1 MNKKILIFLLL
12 FIAPLKAEQFYS
24 IEKFTFE
31 LPEGYIILNN
41 DNIYN
46 ILDSSNHSLK
56 LKKKMRS
63 YEKILKKQNVEIL
76 LDKNES
82 QLNKIYITIFNN
94 YYKVNKKKVL
104 KQCRKILKLEQKAV
118 KKKVD
123 LIECRMH
130 NYPKFADWSMYREN
144 ENSFFEN
151 QITQQIIFMFKKKEY
166 IFTSA
171 CYEKCNQM
179 KSDLFNLVKSIKF

>member
-1 MNKKILIFLLL
+1 MNKKILIFLLI

-76 LDKNES
+76 LDKKES

>member
-56 LKKKMRS
+56 INQKLVLS
-63 YEKILKKQNVEIL
+63 ILK
-76 LDKNES
+76 
-82 QLNKIYITIFNN
+82 
-94 YYKVNKKKVL
+94 
-104 KQCRKILKLEQKAV
+104 
-118 KKKVD
+118 
-123 LIECRMH
+123 
-130 NYPKFADWSMYREN
+130 YRW
-144 ENSFFEN
+144 
-151 QITQQIIFMFKKKEY
+151 
-166 IFTSA
+166 
-171 CYEKCNQM
+171 
-179 KSDLFNLVKSIKF
+179 L